1 MKLGCNKAAVI
12 QTCPLNP
19 GGTKFSHSLS
29 HSKPRMRPTE
39 QSVVADQEIVK
50 KKNTRTFGAG
60 YALVQLGTTTKI
72 ALSAPDSC

>member
-1 MKLGCNKAAVI
+1 
-12 QTCPLNP
+12 
-19 GGTKFSHSLS
+19 
-29 HSKPRMRPTE
+29 MRPTE